1 MTGRTL
7 RSSFPLAT
15 IAGTASIII
24 CVSLAGVAYAL
35 YPWAFS
41 PMTNWISDL
50 GNRVLSPIG
59 SILFRLDMVVL
70 GVGLAAFFLGL
81 RALTHGQRIWVKSL
95 IGLGQIGGL
104 VGSLAVT
111 MTGIY
116 SEDQFRA
123 HALWA
128 SIMFISL
135 AVTVMLIGWGLYFHP
150 RMPSLLAAF
159 AFAVCAA
166 DVVSIISRSYWLE
179 WVAVPLLLVFV
190 AQLSYGAWKLAPSR
204 RPSAG

>member
-1 MTGRTL
+1 MRSRTP
-7 RSSFPLAT
+7 RSSYPLAT
-15 IAGTASIII
+15 VAGAASIIV
-24 CVSLAGVAYAL
+24 CVSLAGAAYAW

-50 GNRVLSPIG
+50 GNTLLSPIG
-59 SILFRLDMVVL
+59 SILFRLDMVIV

-81 RALTHGQRIWVKSL
+81 RALTHGQRIWIKLL

-104 VGSLAVT
+104 VASLAVT

-116 SEDQFRA
+116 SEDQNTA

-128 SIMFISL
+128 SILFISL
-135 AVTVMLIGWGLYFHP
+135 AVTVMFIGWGLFFHP
-150 RMPSLLAAF
+150 RVQSLLGAF

-166 DVVSIISRSYWLE
+166 DVVSIVNRSHWLE

-204 RPSAG
+204 WPSAG